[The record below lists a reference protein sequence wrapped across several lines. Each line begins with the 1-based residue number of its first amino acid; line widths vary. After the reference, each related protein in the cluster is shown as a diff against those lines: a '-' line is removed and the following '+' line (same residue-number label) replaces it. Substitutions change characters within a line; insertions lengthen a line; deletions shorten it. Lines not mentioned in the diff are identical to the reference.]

1 MMVRYLGSTKNL
13 VGSVCGLVGVALYLF
28 GVTGPLGLPVVAALY
43 AVGALLAP
51 PERVRL
57 TPATP
62 SAEISQLRTDLAT
75 LIETV
80 AAHRARMPDTAVD
93 RVERIGETLTAIMAR
108 DSLNADPETLHAII
122 RLARVDL
129 PLSVQTYLNLPW
141 RLAARIDGREHNA
154 AAELVAQL
162 ELLEKDADQI
172 ASRFYAGDIQQQ
184 TDHTRYIRSRT
195 EEHPDPE

>member
-1 MMVRYLGSTKNL
+1 VRYLGSTKNL
-13 VGSVCGLVGVALYLF
+13 VGSVCGLVGVVLYLI
-28 GVTGPLGLPVVAALY
+28 GLTGPWALPVVAGLY

-62 SAEISQLRTDLAT
+62 SAEISRVRTDLAE
-75 LIETV
+75 LLETV
-80 AAHRARMPDTAVD
+80 TTHRDRLPDGSVD
-93 RVERIGETLTAIMAR
+93 RVNRIGEVLTAITAR
-108 DSLNADPETLHAII
+108 PTLTGDPETLHEII

-141 RLAARIDGREHNA
+141 RLTARIDGRDHNA
-154 AAELVAQL
+154 AAELLEQL
-162 ELLEKDADQI
+162 ALLEKDATRI
-172 ASRFYAGDIQQQ
+172 ANRFYAADVQQQ

-195 EEHPDPE
+195 EDQPD